1 MKELLKILEEAE
13 RKANIADTKYEAN
26 PEDEE
31 LEKAFDEAYKAEFE
45 AFEALANEIVKITGG
60 QIEKATASTMI
71 RAKRNELKAL
81 IEKIA

>member
-1 MKELLKILEEAE
+1 MKELLKRLEEAE
-13 RKANIADTKYEAN
+13 RKANIADTEYEAN

-45 AFEALANEIVKITGG
+45 AFEALANEIVKTTGG

-71 RAKRNELKAL
+71 RAKRNELRTL

>member
-1 MKELLKILEEAE
+1 MKELLKRLEEAE
-13 RKANIADTKYEAN
+13 RKANIADTEYEAN
-26 PEDEE
+26 PEDQE

-45 AFEALANEIVKITGG
+45 AFEALANEIVKTTGG

-71 RAKRNELKAL
+71 RAKRNELKTL